1 MNTAV
6 ISVVEVQP
14 PQPGKKRGKVKDT
27 SGALYQAGYPLLSS
41 FQPGGTYSITY
52 KDDSFNGFSFRV
64 IEGMQPATGA
74 APTPAPAPMVSTGGT
89 THNVVPPAAHQP
101 TARDEHIF
109 VCGALNAAL
118 NNPNMNPAAMTA
130 QQVTSLVRMFRTS
143 YAHTFGGKQTTEEAL
158 NDEIPF

>member
-6 ISVVEVQP
+6 INVVEVQP

-27 SGALYQAGYPLLSS
+27 SGALYQAAYPLLSS

-64 IEGMQPATGA
+64 IEGMQPAVGA
-74 APTPAPAPMVSTGGT
+74 APTPPPAPMVSTGGT
-89 THNVVPPAAHQP
+89 TQNVVREAAQP
-101 TARDEHIF
+101 SLRDEHIF
-109 VCGALNAAL
+109 VCGALNASL
-118 NNPNMNPAAMTA
+118 GNPNMNPAAMTA
-130 QQVTSLVRMFRTS
+130 QQVASLVRMFRTA
-143 YAHTFGGKQTTEEAL
+143 YAHTFGGKISSEEAM